1 MRHSI
6 SYNWT
11 ESSPI
16 SLTLDMTHSQL
27 SRRKFLSTAGRSTA
41 ATGAAA
47 LLLKTSNLFAQ
58 QLEEAPTAIDR
69 IDVSKL
75 RSQYSLGKEVVYLNH
90 ASIGAIPIPVQNARA
105 EYLKICESNPWLYT
119 WGGAWDE
126 GREQTRGQI
135 AKLIG
140 CSESEVALTHNTT
153 EFFNTLAHGLP
164 FEPGDEVLFSS
175 LNHSGASVAFE
186 HMADVRKYKVREFEF
201 PMDNVTELTSERV
214 VELYAAQIRP
224 ETKLLVFPHIDNTI
238 GLRHP
243 VKQIA
248 AMARKAGVSFV
259 AVDAAQSV
267 GTIDVNVREL
277 GVDAYSTSPHK
288 WLGAP
293 KGLGLA
299 YVSKSLQETLRPM
312 WVTWGQKS
320 WSESARK
327 YEDYGTRN
335 LAEVLALGNA
345 ITFHTALDQSL
356 REKRLQE
363 IWQHTKTRAEAHN
376 QTRFNS
382 PAEFPVGSPVI
393 SIEVMNADC
402 NQLAKSLFRDHQIVV
417 RPFKIGKQETIRI
430 SPNIY
435 TSTAEIDQFFDIL
448 EG

>member
-1 MRHSI
+1 MAR
-6 SYNWT
+6 N
-11 ESSPI
+11 
-16 SLTLDMTHSQL
+16 QL
-27 SRRKFLSTAGRSTA
+27 SRRGFLSKAGRSTA
-41 ATGAAA
+41 ATGAVA
-47 LLLKTSNLFAQ
+47 LLLNTSDLFSQ
-58 QLEEAPTAIDR
+58 QIDAAPLTTLEEH
-69 IDVSKL
+69 DVAKL
-75 RSQYSLGKEVVYLNH
+75 RSQYSIGRDVVYLNH
-90 ASIGAIPIPVQNARA
+90 ASIGAIPVPVQKARE

-126 GREQTRGQI
+126 PREQTRTQI

-140 CSESEVALTHNTT
+140 CCETEVAFTHNTT
-153 EFFNTLAHGLP
+153 EFFNTIAHGLP
-164 FEPGDEVLFSS
+164 FQPGDEVLFSS

-186 HMADVRKYKVREFEF
+186 HMAAVRNFKVRQFEF
-201 PMDNVTELTSERV
+201 PMYNVNELTPEKV
-214 VELYAAQIRP
+214 VEIHTAQIRP

-243 VKQIA
+243 VQEIA
-248 AMARKAGVSFV
+248 KVARKAGVKFV

-267 GTIDVNVREL
+267 GTIAVNVREL

-299 YVSKSLQETLRPM
+299 YVSESLQQTLRPM

-320 WSESARK
+320 WSKSARK

-335 LAEVLALGNA
+335 LAEVLTLGNA
-345 ITFHTALDQSL
+345 VTFHTAIKQET

-363 IWQHTKTRAEAHN
+363 IWQHTKTRAENCKH
-376 QTRFNS
+376 TRFNS
-382 PAEFPVGSPVI
+382 PNNFSVGSPVI
-393 SIEVMNADC
+393 SIEIRNADC

-417 RPFKIGKQETIRI
+417 RPFKIGEQDAIRI
-430 SPNIY
+430 SPNVY
-435 TSTAEIDQFFDIL
+435 TSTAEVDQLFAVV

>member
-1 MRHSI
+1 MPR
-6 SYNWT
+6 N
-11 ESSPI
+11 
-16 SLTLDMTHSQL
+16 QL

-47 LLLKTSNLFAQ
+47 LLLKTSDLFSQ
-58 QLEEAPTAIDR
+58 QIDEKPLVVR
-69 IDVSKL
+69 DRVDVAKL
-75 RSQYSLGKEVVYLNH
+75 RSQYSIGRNVVYLNH
-90 ASIGAIPIPVQNARA
+90 ASIGAIPIPVQKARA
-105 EYLKICESNPWLYT
+105 EYLQICESNPWLYT
-119 WGGAWDE
+119 WGGAWNE
-126 GREQTRGQI
+126 PREQTRTQI

-140 CSESEVALTHNTT
+140 CSDTEVAFTHNTT

-164 FEPGDEVLFSS
+164 FQPGDEVLFSS

-186 HMADVRKYKVREFEF
+186 HMAAVRNFKVRRFEF
-201 PMDNVTELTSERV
+201 PMDNVNELTPEKV
-214 VELYAAQIRP
+214 VELHAAQIRP

-243 VKQIA
+243 VQQIA
-248 AMARKAGVSFV
+248 KMARKAGVKFV

-267 GTIDVNVREL
+267 GTIEVNVREL

-299 YVSKSLQETLRPM
+299 YVSEALQQTLRPM

-345 ITFHTALDQSL
+345 VTFHTAIKQEM

-363 IWQHTKTRAEAHN
+363 IWQHTKTRAEN
-376 QTRFNS
+376 CKLTRFNS
-382 PAEFPVGSPVI
+382 PNDFAVGSPVI
-393 SIEVMNADC
+393 SIEIKNADC
-402 NQLAKSLFRDHQIVV
+402 NQLAKALFRDHQIVV
-417 RPFKIGKQETIRI
+417 RPFKIGKKNAIRI
-430 SPNIY
+430 SPNVY
-435 TSTAEIDQFFDIL
+435 TTTAEIDRFFTVV

>member
-1 MRHSI
+1 MPR
-6 SYNWT
+6 N
-11 ESSPI
+11 
-16 SLTLDMTHSQL
+16 QL
-27 SRRKFLSTAGRSTA
+27 SRRGFLSKASRSTV

-47 LLLKTSNLFAQ
+47 LLMKTSDLFAQ
-58 QLEEAPTAIDR
+58 QIDAAPLTTLE
-69 IDVSKL
+69 DVDVAKL
-75 RSQYSLGKEVVYLNH
+75 RDQYSIGRDVVYLNH
-90 ASIGAIPIPVQNARA
+90 ASIGAIPIPVQTARA

-126 GREQTRGQI
+126 PREQTRTQI

-140 CSESEVALTHNTT
+140 CSETEVAFTHNTT

-164 FEPGDEVLFSS
+164 FQHGDEVLFSS

-186 HMADVRKYKVREFEF
+186 HMAAVRNFKIRQFEF
-201 PMDNVTELTSERV
+201 PMDSVNELTPEKV
-214 VELYAAQIRP
+214 VELHATQIRP

-243 VKQIA
+243 VQEISK
-248 AMARKAGVSFV
+248 MARKAGVEFV

-267 GTIDVNVREL
+267 GTIDVNVREM

-299 YVSKSLQETLRPM
+299 YVSESLQQTLRPM

-345 ITFHTALDQSL
+345 VTFHTAVKQEM
-356 REKRLQE
+356 REERLEE
-363 IWQHTKTRAEAHN
+363 IWQYTKTRAEN
-376 QTRFNS
+376 CKQTRFNS
-382 PAEFPVGSPVI
+382 PNNFSVGSPVI
-393 SIEVMNADC
+393 SIEIKNADA
-402 NQLAKSLFRDHQIVV
+402 NQLAKSLFRDHQIIV
-417 RPFKIGKQETIRI
+417 RPFKIGKTDAIRI

-435 TSTAEIDQFFDIL
+435 TTTSEIDRFFAVV

>member
-1 MRHSI
+1 MDR
-6 SYNWT
+6 
-11 ESSPI
+11 
-16 SLTLDMTHSQL
+16 SQL
-27 SRRKFLSTAGRSTA
+27 SRRKFLSSAGRSSV
-41 ATGAAA
+41 ATGAIA
-47 LLLKTSNLFAQ
+47 LLLKTSDLFSQ
-58 QLEEAPTAIDR
+58 QLETTTPTARDR
-69 IDVSKL
+69 IDVQKL
-75 RSQYSLGKEVVYLNH
+75 RSQYSLGNELVYLNH

-119 WGGAWDE
+119 WGGGWDE
-126 GREQTRGQI
+126 AREQTRIQI

-140 CSESEVALTHNTT
+140 CSEKEVAFTHNTT

-186 HMADVRKYKVREFEF
+186 HMAAVRKYRVCQFEF
-201 PMDNVTELTSERV
+201 PMDNVSEMTPEKV
-214 VELYAAQIRP
+214 VELHAAQIRP

-277 GVDAYSTSPHK
+277 EVDAYSTSPHK

-299 YVSKSLQETLRPM
+299 YVSQSLQQSLRPM

-320 WSESARK
+320 WSGSARK

-335 LAEVLALGNA
+335 LAEVLTLGNA
-345 ITFHTALDQSL
+345 VTFHTAINQTL
-356 REKRLQE
+356 REQRLQE
-363 IWQHTKTRAEAHN
+363 IWRHTKTRAKN
-376 QTRFNS
+376 CKRTRFNS
-382 PAEFPVGSPVI
+382 PDEFSVGSPVI
-393 SIEVMNADC
+393 SIEVKNADC

-417 RPFKIGKQETIRI
+417 RPFKIGKQEAIRI

-435 TSTAEIDQFFDIL
+435 TTTAEIDKFFEVL

>member
-1 MRHSI
+1 MPR
-6 SYNWT
+6 
-11 ESSPI
+11 
-16 SLTLDMTHSQL
+16 DQL
-27 SRRKFLSTAGRSTA
+27 SRRGFLSKASRSTA
-41 ATGAAA
+41 ATGAVA
-47 LLLKTSNLFAQ
+47 LLLQKSDLFAQ
-58 QLEEAPTAIDR
+58 QIETAPTTAIE
-69 IDVSKL
+69 DVNAVKM
-75 RSQYSLGKEVVYLNH
+75 RSQYSIGRNVVYLNH
-90 ASIGAIPIPVQNARA
+90 ASIGAIPVPVQKARA
-105 EYLKICESNPWLYT
+105 EYLDICESNPWLYT

-126 GREQTRGQI
+126 PRERTRTQV

-140 CSESEVALTHNTT
+140 CSDTEVAFTHNTT

-164 FEPGDEVLFSS
+164 LQSGDEVLFSS
-175 LNHSGASVAFE
+175 LNHSGASVAFK
-186 HMADVRKYKVREFEF
+186 HMAAVRNFKVRQFDF
-201 PMDNVTELTSERV
+201 PMDNVNGLTPENV
-214 VELYAAQIRP
+214 VELHAAQIRP
-224 ETKLLVFPHIDNTI
+224 KTKLLVFPHIDNTI

-243 VKQIA
+243 VQEIA
-248 AMARKAGVSFV
+248 KMARKAGVEFV

-267 GTIDVNVREL
+267 GTINVNVREL

-299 YVSKSLQETLRPM
+299 YVSESLQQTLRPM

-345 ITFHTALDQSL
+345 VTFHTAIKQEA
-356 REKRLQE
+356 REKRLKE
-363 IWQHTKTRAEAHN
+363 IWQHTKTRAEN
-376 QTRFNS
+376 CKQTRFNS
-382 PAEFPVGSPVI
+382 PNDFSVGSPVI
-393 SIEVMNADC
+393 SIEVKNADA

-417 RPFKIGKQETIRI
+417 RPFKIGEKNAIRI

-435 TSTAEIDQFFDIL
+435 TTTSEIDQFFDVV